1 MVALA
6 CVPSQTRAK
15 RMSTMTKGFRASGV
29 ASFLMKQS
37 SSAHSDAMARKSTS
51 SQSVGS
57 AGGEL
62 DSKPSTPTLDMAVS
76 VRRMSSV
83 TETVDE

>member
-1 MVALA
+1 
-6 CVPSQTRAK
+6 
-15 RMSTMTKGFRASGV
+15 
-29 ASFLMKQS
+29 MKQS